1 MRLLNSLLLSL
12 LVVFNSSAQQNANQ
26 TYLGNNKI
34 ICGAD
39 RINVYLPFLKNKS
52 VGIFA
57 NQTSMVGNKH
67 LVDTL
72 RSLGVNIKVIFG
84 PEHGFRGT
92 ADAGEKVGNYI
103 DEKSNIPV
111 VSLYGTKK
119 KPSADDLKD
128 VDILIFDLQ
137 DVGCRFYTYIN
148 SMQDF
153 LETALE
159 NHKPLLL
166 LDRPN
171 PNGFYVDGPV
181 LDLRFK
187 SGVGRQPIPIV
198 YGMTMGEYAMM
209 LLGEKWVSEK
219 ANEIN
224 SYNVTTKETVDTLFH
239 FLVIKNKN
247 YTHNSKYVLPVRP
260 SPNLPNIQSIYLYPS
275 TCLFEGT
282 VLSEGR
288 GTNKQFQVFGHPS
301 YSKNLFS
308 FTPNPNEGAKS
319 SKLYGQVC
327 YGWDLSG
334 TPEEVLAKTG
344 NQIQLKW
351 LMEAYRLFPQKDSFF
366 LKTNSFNRLAGN
378 DELMQ
383 QIKDGT
389 NEEEIRKSW
398 EPDLRKFKQLRKKY
412 LLYEDFE

>member
-1 MRLLNSLLLSL
+1 MKRILPFLLLPVLFALPKLSL
-12 LVVFNSSAQQNANQ
+12 SQQVIPGANR
-26 TYLGNNKI
+26 TS
-34 ICGAD
+34 
-39 RINVYLPFLKNKS
+39 VYLPLIKGKK

-57 NQTSMVGNKH
+57 NQTSMVGNRH

-72 RSLGVNIKVIFG
+72 RSLGVDIKVIFG

-92 ADAGEKVGNYI
+92 ADAGEKVGNYT
-103 DEKSNIPV
+103 DEKTGINVI
-111 VSLYGTKK
+111 SLYGSKHAPT
-119 KPSADDLKD
+119 ADDLKD
-128 VDILIFDLQ
+128 IDVLIFDLQ

-153 LETALE
+153 VQAALE

-181 LDLRFK
+181 LDLKFK

-209 LLGEKWVSEK
+209 LLGEKMLTQK

-224 SYNVTTKETVDTLFH
+224 AYNITTQPTNDTPFH
-239 FLVIKNKN
+239 FLVIKCKN
-247 YTHNSKYVLPVRP
+247 YDHKTKYVLPVKP
-260 SPNLPNIQSIYLYPS
+260 SPNLPEIQSIYLYPT

-288 GTNKQFQVFGHPS
+288 GTAKPFEYIGHPDLPHS
-301 YSKNLFS
+301 MFS

-319 SKLYGQVC
+319 SKHYGKIC
-327 YGWDLSG
+327 YGWNFGG
-334 TPEEVLAKTG
+334 TPEEVLEKTG
-344 NQIQLKW
+344 GRIQLKW
-351 LMEAYRLFPQKDSFF
+351 LMDAYKLFPVKDSFF
-366 LKTNSFNRLAGN
+366 LKNNFFNKLAGN
-378 DELMQ
+378 DLLMQ
-383 QIKDGT
+383 QIKDGRP
-389 NEEEIRKSW
+389 EEEIRKSW
-398 EPDLRKFKQLRKKY
+398 EPALSEFKVTRKKY
-412 LLYEDFE
+412 LLYDDFE